1 MSTRLR
7 TITDGIHTGPLFPGW
22 LFNTVVIDG
31 ADGDVVV
38 DAGFPWSRR
47 RLARFLDG
55 RGVAEHVVT
64 HAHGDH

>member
-1 MSTRLR
+1 MSVKLR
-7 TITDGIHTGPLFPGW
+7 TVTDGIHAGPLFPGW

-47 RLARFLDG
+47 RLARF
-55 RGVAEHVVT
+55 
-64 HAHGDH
+64 